1 MPKRIPSMVMVPA
14 SATSDLKKH
23 LVVRDVSQGVG
34 GRPAFFF
41 FEQEEGYRFFLVFL
55 RIHLDFCTGII

>member
-1 MPKRIPSMVMVPA
+1 MVMAPA

-34 GRPAFFF
+34 GRPAFFYS
-41 FEQEEGYRFFLVFL
+41 ELKP
-55 RIHLDFCTGII
+55 C